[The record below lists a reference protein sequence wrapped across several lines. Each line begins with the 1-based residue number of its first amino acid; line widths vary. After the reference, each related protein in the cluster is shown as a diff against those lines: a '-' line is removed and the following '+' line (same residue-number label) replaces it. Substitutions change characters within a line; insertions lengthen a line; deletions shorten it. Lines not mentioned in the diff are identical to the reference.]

1 MIDSHAT
8 VDRAV
13 GVLIAVHGIA
23 PTAGLEVL
31 REVAQRTGTELHP
44 IAETVIGCASGRPLP
59 ELVRRELNAA
69 VQRHTPGDGPGQ
81 PAQGSPGFS
90 RDLPAELLQRS
101 RRWNGR
107 RADPDPEPA
116 PARVAAQRRDGH
128 SAGQTHRSTRHAPFP
143 AAGPSP
149 WQGRPKAH
157 GPGAHPAG
165 RPDRP
170 VGV

>member
-81 PAQGSPGFS
+81 PAQGSP
-90 RDLPAELLQRS
+90 
-101 RRWNGR
+101 
-107 RADPDPEPA
+107 
-116 PARVAAQRRDGH
+116 
-128 SAGQTHRSTRHAPFP
+128 
-143 AAGPSP
+143 
-149 WQGRPKAH
+149 
-157 GPGAHPAG
+157 
-165 RPDRP
+165 
-170 VGV
+170 